1 MVELIN
7 ASTDVPALPVILRH
21 LVLRVQNSA
30 HEINFVNT
38 VYIGLTSETVLGG
51 LRARCGLL

>member
-7 ASTDVPALPVILRH
+7 ASADVPALPVILRH
-21 LVLRVQNSA
+21 LILRVQNSA

-38 VYIGLTSETVLGG
+38 VYIGLTSVTVLRG
-51 LRARCGLL
+51 